1 MDQPFDSTRAGAC
14 KTRRRPQYKFQVGMT
29 LNPVI
34 LFTREYLVTS
44 RIPIVRRGVY
54 VTKGGGVW
62 SQIRAW
68 EDGTPNR
75 SRVSGSTKGP
85 DCRQC
90 GSLLTTLIG
99 DKHTPG

>member
-1 MDQPFDSTRAGAC
+1 
-14 KTRRRPQYKFQVGMT
+14 MT

-85 DCRQC
+85 DCQNGLKWFEMR
-90 GSLLTTLIG
+90 SVNVR
-99 DKHTPG
+99 KRPAH